1 MSLIFGDLAFL
12 IPTIP
17 IVGAFIALFLGKFLD
32 KKNHGNLVALIGLGT
47 SFVLTLLVSGEV
59 VLRLLFEGH
68 VDTSFLEEEI
78 IHENLI
84 QWFNVGD
91 FTLNF
96 GILVDP
102 LSAIISLM
110 VSFVALL
117 VVIYSRSYMSHDGS
131 PRYYAEISLFAAAM
145 LGLCFSPNFIQLFLF
160 WELMGVCSYL
170 LIGYFYD
177 KEVVPEGQPH
187 PASASKKAF
196 LTTKVGDVFLL
207 IGIILVYL
215 ETVKASVDPANAAHH
230 IVPTFNFLEIQEYL
244 HEGFIH
250 TDPTLFVF
258 IALLIFGGAVGKSA
272 QFPLHVWLPDAM
284 AGPTTVS
291 CLIHSA
297 TMVKAGIFLIA
308 RSYFIFEHAPD
319 DALLV
324 VALIGGITAIL
335 SGTIAVVQTDIKG
348 ILAFSTI
355 SQLGY
360 MTIGLGVGGMAV
372 AIFHVINHGI
382 FKALLFLSAGSVI
395 HGSGTQDIRE
405 MGGLKEKMPHTWK
418 VMLIGSL
425 SLAGIGNGF
434 FSKDAIISHA
444 KELGTHEPLIALVW
458 LSALITACLT
468 AFYIFRMWFLVFPGE
483 NRSDQHIHE
492 SDKWMTIPLWSL
504 AIVSVILTV
513 IFSIGLFGDLLNQLS
528 GIHIALLDL
537 FNFEHHFVNWLE
549 PGVDGL
555 VFDLVTGS
563 TSIGVTALGIALAY
577 LIYYPR
583 ANAQV
588 SFPKNEPSFKIDL
601 SEAPS
606 DRITSLQTKVRS
618 FGRRIKVSAGGRS
631 IQRILEKG
639 YYIDDFYLAFV
650 KFVDTKYCAAMYWI
664 ERNIFDGAVRFVG
677 KVGFA
682 ICGASKWWDENVVDR
697 LVRLTAQASVALCGL
712 AKATDER
719 VIDHGIIRSSARG
732 VMKTGGYLR
741 RIQTGVI
748 ENYALYTLVGA
759 ITIVMVMIVV
769 NGV

>member
-1 MSLIFGDLAFL
+1 MALIFGDLAFL
-12 IPTIP
+12 IPTVP
-17 IVGAFIALFLGKFLD
+17 IVGAFIALFFGKFLD

-59 VLRLLFEGH
+59 VLRLLFEDH
-68 VDTSFLEEEI
+68 SV
-78 IHENLI
+78 IHETTI
-84 QWFNVGD
+84 PWFSVGD
-91 FTLNF
+91 FSLNI

-102 LSAIISLM
+102 LSAIVSLM
-110 VSFVALL
+110 VAFVALC
-117 VVIYSRSYMSHDGS
+117 VTIYSRSYMSHDGS

-145 LGLCFSPNFIQLFLF
+145 LGLCFSPNFIQFFLF

-177 KEVVPEGQPH
+177 KDVVPEGQPH

-196 LTTKVGDVFLL
+196 LTTKVGDVFLFL
-207 IGIILVYL
+207 GIILVYL
-215 ETVKASVDPANAAHH
+215 ETVDAG
-230 IVPTFNFLEIQEYL
+230 VPTFNFRLIQHYLE
-244 HEGFIH
+244 EGLIH
-250 TDPTLFVF
+250 TDPALFVI

-308 RSYFIFEHAPD
+308 RSYFLFEHAPE
-319 DALLV
+319 DALLI

-335 SGTIAVVQTDIKG
+335 AGTIALVQTDIKG

-372 AIFHVINHGI
+372 AVFHIINHGI

-434 FSKDAIISHA
+434 FSKDAIILHA
-444 KELGTHEPLIALVW
+444 LYRFVESGNFLIMLVW
-458 LSALITACLT
+458 LSSVITAFLT
-468 AFYIFRMWFLVFPGE
+468 AFYIFRMWFLVFPGQT
-483 NRSDQHIHE
+483 RKPDHHVHE
-492 SDKWMTIPLWSL
+492 SDRWMTVPLWSL
-504 AIVSVILTV
+504 AIISLILAGIYFLGNIPV
-513 IFSIGLFGDLLNQLS
+513 LNFGILPV
-528 GIHIALLDL
+528 
-537 FNFEHHFVNWLE
+537 FNMEHQFLAWLE
-549 PGVDGL
+549 PGVHL
-555 VFDLVTGS
+555 TIESVMIVITQFS
-563 TSIGVTALGIALAY
+563 SIIIAILGIGLAY
-577 LIYYPR
+577 MIYYPR
-583 ANAQV
+583 SKAIVKFPTDKPAFMFEVSAPDGIAKTQNSFRKITRAIKL
-588 SFPKNEPSFKIDL
+588 SFP
-601 SEAPS
+601 
-606 DRITSLQTKVRS
+606 
-618 FGRRIKVSAGGRS
+618 GRK

-639 YYIDDFYLAFV
+639 YYIDDFYLALV
-650 KFVDTKYCAAMYWI
+650 KFVDAKFCAGMYWI
-664 ERNIFDGAVRFVG
+664 ERNVFDRAVRFVG
-677 KVGFA
+677 NIGFTL
-682 ICGASKWWDENVVDR
+682 CGVSKWWDEHIVDG
-697 LVRLTAQASVALCGL
+697 LVRLTAQASVALCSL

-719 VIDHGIIRSSARG
+719 VIDHGIVRGSAKR
-732 VMKTGGYLR
+732 VMITGSRLR
-741 RIQTGVI
+741 RIQTGVV

-759 ITIVMVMIVV
+759 ITLIFVMIVI